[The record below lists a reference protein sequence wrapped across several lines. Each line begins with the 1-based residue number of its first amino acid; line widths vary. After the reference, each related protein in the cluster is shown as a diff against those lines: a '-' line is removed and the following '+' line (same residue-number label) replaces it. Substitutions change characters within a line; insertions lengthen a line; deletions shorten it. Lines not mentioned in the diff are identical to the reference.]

1 MAALPSASFLG
12 LPGADGWDPQ
22 LALVIGGRRGRQ
34 RAFGAAARARAA
46 AQRPRLHAP
55 ALADLTGL
63 TGLTPRG
70 AGAAA
75 GAAAGAGAGA
85 APSALKRAPSFAE
98 LLPLGFAPQ
107 NVRIDAEL
115 LAGAALFGAGWGLTG
130 ICPGPA
136 IVNFASGT
144 SSHVA
149 LTCAGVLAGM
159 AAFEAATRARARGLC
174 GRAR

>member
-1 MAALPSASFLG
+1 MQRLSA
-12 LPGADGWDPQ
+12 
-22 LALVIGGRRGRQ
+22 
-34 RAFGAAARARAA
+34 
-46 AQRPRLHAP
+46 
-55 ALADLTGL
+55 
-63 TGLTPRG
+63 
-70 AGAAA
+70 
-75 GAAAGAGAGA
+75 
-85 APSALKRAPSFAE
+85 
-98 LLPLGFAPQ
+98 
-107 NVRIDAEL
+107 L
-115 LAGAALFGAGWGLTG
+115 LAGLLFGAGLALSGMVNPMKVQNFLDLFGTWDPTLIFVMGAGLAVTFIGYRMVLGRGRPLYADRFSLPETTGINSRLIGGSVLFGAGWGLTG